1 MIRSLLQRL
10 GSPYAISLRVWL
22 WSTPLVIIGTALSY
36 GVEIFLSHTFQ
47 ALLMAVLSHLA
58 VGLLSALV
66 SVTYL
71 RKSRW
76 TKPRPILIL
85 FTYAVMGLS
94 RGLIAS
100 FSILLM
106 ELPTDPNF
114 VARSISGIWV
124 FLFWATLLTL
134 VFESSQRYRTALSE
148 LSQKVALLAKFSSV
162 RNEKL
167 HSLRV
172 DFISQVEQILAPA
185 LARVKSAFD
194 LEALA
199 NKIIEP
205 TSYSM
210 LESGIRE
217 SERLATRGSTIA
229 FRDLAKRA
237 KSEAFPAGLIAAF
250 STLALSLPLLSQARL
265 TGLFQLTLVFG
276 AVFIAVK
283 LLNSPRRWPD
293 SIQFALVILTVVLT
307 LASAL
312 FVDLLAPQGR
322 VSMVNSSVGIWL
334 IALFLVYLITLDR
347 ERETLAR
354 SFAKALDELEI
365 LESKLQQE
373 LYLERRQLQQLV
385 HSEVQGR
392 LRAAAVIAKVS
403 GLDADVEKLKSE
415 CVAALSG
422 ASNVIGVAEFHQELT
437 TLWGR
442 ALDLSFAISTAALKA
457 LQRDSYLRGA
467 YFALVRE
474 AIVNAVKHGRCTNIE
489 ISGAL
494 TKAATFSLEV
504 VNDGAFGSANRV
516 GQGTR
521 VFEELSLAWS
531 LTRRGELTRATFELA
546 SVGD

>member
-1 MIRSLLQRL
+1 M
-10 GSPYAISLRVWL
+10 
-22 WSTPLVIIGTALSY
+22 IIGTALSY

-47 ALLMAVLSHLA
+47 ALLMATTSHLA

-106 ELPTDPNF
+106 DLPTDPNF

-134 VFESSQRYRTALSE
+134 VFESSQRYSTALGE
-148 LSQKVALLAKFSSV
+148 LSQKITLLAEFSSV

-172 DFISQVEQILAPA
+172 DFISRVEQILAPA

-217 SERLATRGSTIA
+217 SERLATRGSRIA

-283 LLNSPRRWPD
+283 LLNFPRRWPD

-322 VSMVNSSVGIWL
+322 VSMMNSSVGIWL

-354 SFAKALDELEI
+354 SFAKALNELEI

-373 LYLERRQLQQLV
+373 LYLERRQLQHLV

-422 ASNVIGVAEFHQELT
+422 ASNVIGVAEFHEELN

-442 ALDLSFAISTAALKA
+442 ALDLSFAIAPSAFKA
-457 LQRDSYLRGA
+457 LQRDTYLRGA

-474 AIVNAVKHGRCTNIE
+474 AIVNAVKHAGCSK
-489 ISGAL
+489 ISVSGTL
-494 TKAATFSLEV
+494 VKAGVFFLEV
-504 VNDGAFGSANRV
+504 VNDGAFESATRF
-516 GQGTR
+516 GQGNR
-521 VFEELSLAWS
+521 MFEELSTNWS
-531 LTRRGELTRATFELA
+531 LARERDLTRASFEVA
-546 SVGD
+546 AVGR